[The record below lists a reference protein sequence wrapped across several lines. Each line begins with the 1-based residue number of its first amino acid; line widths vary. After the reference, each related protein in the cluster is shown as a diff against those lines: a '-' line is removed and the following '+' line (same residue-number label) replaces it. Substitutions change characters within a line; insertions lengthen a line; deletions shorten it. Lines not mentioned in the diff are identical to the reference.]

1 MPEIRSARRPP
12 HVDLGRAPYFVTSR
26 TFESR
31 TLFRGAFGEAA
42 VTQLLADRQRYGFLL
57 LAYAFMP
64 DHAHFVIVPAHG
76 HTISTTMR
84 VVKGGIARQINIAMG
99 AKGAVWQD
107 GFYDKVARTMEQLN
121 AYIEYTHRNP
131 VVAGLVSREAEY
143 ALSSADG
150 RCMSDYQ
157 RFLNEPFELES
168 ETTRARK
175 PALQGG
181 RSGAGSRERGSFGLD
196 TGTARAGKPTLRGEM
211 EKAVR
216 PGENQKGIS

>member
-1 MPEIRSARRPP
+1 VRSQSRNWRPI
-12 HVDLGRAPYFVTSR
+12 VSFTA
-26 TFESR
+26 
-31 TLFRGAFGEAA
+31 
-42 VTQLLADRQRYGFLL
+42 FLL

-64 DHAHFVIVPAHG
+64 DHAHFVIVPADG

-84 VVKGGIARQINIAMG
+84 VVKGGIARQINVAMG
-99 AKGAVWQD
+99 AKGPVWQD
-107 GFYDKVARTMEQLN
+107 GFYDKVARTMEHLN

-168 ETTRARK
+168 ETK
-175 PALQGG
+175 
-181 RSGAGSRERGSFGLD
+181 
-196 TGTARAGKPTLRGEM
+196 ARATGWEERRWFARAWEFWTGYGYRAGW
-211 EKAVR
+211 KAHATW
-216 PGENQKGIS
+216 

>member
-42 VTQLLADRQRYGFLL
+42 VTRLLADRQRYGFLL

-150 RCMSDYQ
+150 RCMGDYE
-157 RFLNEPFELES
+157 RFLNEPFVANTS
-168 ETTRARK
+168 
-175 PALQGG
+175 P
-181 RSGAGSRERGSFGLD
+181 
-196 TGTARAGKPTLRGEM
+196 ARAGKPTLRGERGGVGSGGRTNIAPESGTARA
-211 EKAVR
+211 EKPALRVTDDDAR
-216 PGENQKGIS
+216 AKERTR